1 MAWCVHLNLRERDF
15 PAIPDSRRISS
26 HGGKKMNKL
35 VRWSPNG
42 DWMGVHADVSRLFD
56 SVLGT
61 ATEATSR
68 WAPAVDVRETGE
80 EFFVRMDLPGVESND
95 VQVSVVEHTLSGTGE
110 RREST
115 EAKDVKWH
123 HVERY
128 HGTFERRFQLGTA
141 VQGDKV
147 SATFKNGVLEIRV
160 PKAEQAKPREIQ
172 IQISGN

>member
-1 MAWCVHLNLRERDF
+1 
-15 PAIPDSRRISS
+15 
-26 HGGKKMNKL
+26 MNKL

-42 DWMGVHADVSRLFD
+42 DWMGVHGEINRLFD
-56 SVLGT
+56 SLAGT
-61 ATEATSR
+61 TEAAPG
-68 WAPAVDVRETGE
+68 WVPAVDVRETGD
-80 EFFVRMDLPGVESND
+80 EFFVRMDLPGLDSKD
-95 VQVSVVEHTLSGTGE
+95 VKVSVFEDTLTVSGE

-115 EAKDVKWH
+115 EAQDVKWH

-128 HGTFERRFQLGTA
+128 HGAFERRFQLGSA

-147 SATFKNGVLEIRV
+147 SATYKNGVLEIRV